1 MCIGAKTAM
10 NTSVYRICVQGRVDQ
25 SWSDWFEG
33 MAIAPGRTSGNPP
46 VTTLIGPVADQVALR
61 GILSRIWDLNLTVIS
76 VTRIKGGSQEGG
88 K

>member
-1 MCIGAKTAM
+1 M
-10 NTSVYRICVQGRVDQ
+10 NTSVYRICVQGRIDR
-25 SWSDWFEG
+25 SWSDWFAG
-33 MAIAPGRTSGNPP
+33 MAIAPGQTSSSSP

-76 VTRIKGGSQEGG
+76 VTRIEGGSPEEG